1 MKLQQWSILKKMS
14 ATVALFAIVLV
25 GFGLFSQRTLSRV
38 AVGGPYYKQITQ
50 SKDLVADILP
60 PPAYILEAYLLTFQ
74 IANTTS
80 VSEREQLLG
89 RLGETEKEFHDRQQY
104 WRDALTDSPMKETL
118 VGSSAKHAEAFFGLV
133 KDRFLPAIQAGD
145 FDAARRLAT
154 SEMHDEYTQHR
165 KDIDVV
171 VKLANQ
177 FGADREQE
185 AAAVVRSSTIWELV
199 LGLTGLAV
207 GVGFSA
213 VVVRGLSRD
222 LKRLGLILD
231 EGARQVAS
239 SSAQVSTSS
248 QTLAEGASEQAASLE
263 ETSAS
268 LEEMSSMTKRNAGS
282 AQEAKQAA
290 GKTRASA
297 EAGAT
302 QMQAMEAA
310 MQAITVAS
318 SDIAKILKTI
328 DEIAFQTNILAL
340 NAAVEA
346 ARAGDAGAGFA
357 VVAEEVRA
365 LAQRSAAAAKETAV
379 KIDESVAKSK
389 AGARL
394 SAEVAKSFDEIRK
407 GIHDVDAVVSEIA
420 TASSEQSQGI
430 GQVTTA
436 VSQMDQVTQGNAASA
451 EETAAAAE
459 ELSAQAQTL
468 KEAVAS
474 LQQLVDGQG
483 AAGVAL
489 AAQPEASAPEP
500 VSPPRAPLVVR
511 RSVGPNAPAPV
522 QADQHGDFFR

>member
-302 QMQAMEAA
+302 QMQA
-310 MQAITVAS
+310 ITVAS

-489 AAQPEASAPEP
+489 AAQSEASAPEP